1 MCSGDRSS
9 SANGA
14 IALRHSAAS
23 SWSTSSRSVLSDW
36 TMRGPS
42 FTRRSYGWA
51 MSTRV
56 ATVDDV
62 EELVDV
68 QEEAAVPAFGHIFDQ
83 DEHPFPR
90 ADVVTRWTAKVLD
103 DEHDVYVA
111 VDGAGA
117 LVGFAA
123 TRGDEL
129 VHFGTALHTWG
140 TGVAQDLLDAVLD
153 RMRAS
158 GVEVARLW
166 VMTENHRGRRFYEKL
181 GWTDS

>member
-1 MCSGDRSS
+1 
-9 SANGA
+9 
-14 IALRHSAAS
+14 
-23 SWSTSSRSVLSDW
+23 
-36 TMRGPS
+36 
-42 FTRRSYGWA
+42 
-51 MSTRV
+51 MSIRV

-90 ADVVTRWTAKVLD
+90 DDVVTRWTAKIRD
-103 DEHDVYVA
+103 DEHEVYVM

-117 LVGFAA
+117 IVGFAA
-123 TRGDEL
+123 TKDDEV
-129 VHFGTALHTWG
+129 VHFGTALRSWG
-140 TGVAQDLLDAVLD
+140 TGLAQELLDAVLE

-166 VMTENHRGRRFYEKL
+166 VMVENHRGRRFYEKL
-181 GWTDS
+181 GWVDSGARSHSPFAPHPVMWELEKVLVKGA

>member
-62 EELVDV
+62 
-68 QEEAAVPAFGHIFDQ
+68 
-83 DEHPFPR
+83 
-90 ADVVTRWTAKVLD
+90 AKIVD

-111 VDGAGA
+111 VDEAGA
-117 LVGFAA
+117 IVGFAA
-123 TRGDEL
+123 TRDDEV
-129 VHFGTALHTWG
+129 VHFGTALATWG
-140 TGVAQDLLDAVLD
+140 TGVAQDLL
-153 RMRAS
+153 
-158 GVEVARLW
+158 
-166 VMTENHRGRRFYEKL
+166 
-181 GWTDS
+181 

>member
-1 MCSGDRSS
+1 
-9 SANGA
+9 
-14 IALRHSAAS
+14 
-23 SWSTSSRSVLSDW
+23 
-36 TMRGPS
+36 
-42 FTRRSYGWA
+42 

-90 ADVVTRWTAKVLD
+90 ADVVARWTAKVVD
-103 DEHDVYVA
+103 DDHDVYVA
-111 VDGAGA
+111 VDGGVDGGGA
-117 LVGFAA
+117 VVGFAA

-140 TGVAQDLLDAVLD
+140 TGVAQELHDAVLD

-158 GVEVARLW
+158 GVGKARLW
-166 VMTENHRGRRFYEKL
+166 VMAENHRGRRFYEKL
-181 GWTDS
+181 GWTDSGARSHSPFEPHPPMWELRKVLVKGA

>member
-36 TMRGPS
+36 T
-42 FTRRSYGWA
+42 

-90 ADVVTRWTAKVLD
+90 ADVVDRWTAKILD

-111 VDGAGA
+111 VDEAGA
-117 LVGFAA
+117 IVGFAA
-123 TRGDEL
+123 TR
-129 VHFGTALHTWG
+129 
-140 TGVAQDLLDAVLD
+140 
-153 RMRAS
+153 
-158 GVEVARLW
+158 
-166 VMTENHRGRRFYEKL
+166 
-181 GWTDS
+181 